1 MLSKLVKD
9 HQTHQNKLKEENEVL
24 KKEAIASMGVVTNG
38 LIDSVNTG
46 VACIFTNQ
54 KKLETE
60 ARLLQAN
67 TAKFSKQTNQW
78 IHLIENFNNSLKE
91 IGDVENWSKK
101 IESDMHNISDI
112 IEFLYINSN
121 PIQQQQSQQTQLQ
134 QQPQQQQQQQQQ

>member
-46 VACIFTNQ
+46 VACIFANQ

-121 PIQQQQSQQTQLQ
+121 PIQQQPQ
-134 QQPQQQQQQQQQ
+134 QQPQQQQQQPQQQ